1 MAINLSLAPFQGI
14 TTRIYRNAYA
24 KHFPGLDRVFAPFIS
39 GIHPEKVN
47 PSKFADVL
55 PASGNTIET
64 IPQFVSIDSQEVLAI
79 ADFLADHGYGHVNWN
94 MGCPFSRLANKMRG
108 CGILP
113 FPEKVRELLD
123 EIMPKITIGLSIKTR
138 LGYHH
143 PDELFPILEI
153 LNDYPLK
160 ELIIH
165 PRIGKQRYLGNVD
178 VDTFRKYL
186 AMSNIPVTYNGDIF
200 HTTRYRELSNSNPG
214 VSSWMAGRGALINP
228 FLAAQIKGIN
238 LGDQEKR
245 DRIGAFCNDL
255 AEGKGSRI
263 NNEKKILGQLKA
275 VWYYMSG
282 VFSGGK
288 QYFDAM
294 KVCEN
299 SQSYLNFVHEMMQL
313 PFASDHEIEHHWK
326 NELKHI

>member
-1 MAINLSLAPFQGI
+1 MAVNLSLAPFQGI
-14 TTRIYRNAYA
+14 TTRTYRNAYA
-24 KHFPGLDRVFAPFIS
+24 KHFPGLDRVFGPFIS

-55 PASGNTIET
+55 PASENTIET
-64 IPQFVSIDSQEVLAI
+64 IPQFVSIDSHEVLAI
-79 ADFLADHGYGHVNWN
+79 SSFLADHGYEHVNWN

-123 EIMPKITIGLSIKTR
+123 DIMPKVTIGLSIKTR
-138 LGYHH
+138 LGFHH
-143 PDELFPILEI
+143 PDELFCIIEI
-153 LNDYPLK
+153 LNNYPIK

-178 VDTFRKYL
+178 VDKFKDY
-186 AMSNIPVTYNGDIF
+186 MSMSKIPVTYNGDIY
-200 HTTRYRELSNSNPG
+200 HATRFREISKTIPH
-214 VSSWMAGRGALINP
+214 VTSWMIGRGALINP
-228 FLAAQIKGIN
+228 FLAAQIKGLN
-238 LGDQEKR
+238 PGDQEKR
-245 DRIGAFCNDL
+245 NRIGAFHQEVMD
-255 AEGKGSRI
+255 GIGSRI
-263 NNEKKILGQLKA
+263 HYEKKVLGQMKA
-275 VWYYMSG
+275 LWYYMSG
-282 VFSGGK
+282 IFSGGK

-299 SQSYLNFVHEMMQL
+299 SQSYLNFVHEMIQL
-313 PFASDHEIEHHWK
+313 PFASDQEIEHHWK